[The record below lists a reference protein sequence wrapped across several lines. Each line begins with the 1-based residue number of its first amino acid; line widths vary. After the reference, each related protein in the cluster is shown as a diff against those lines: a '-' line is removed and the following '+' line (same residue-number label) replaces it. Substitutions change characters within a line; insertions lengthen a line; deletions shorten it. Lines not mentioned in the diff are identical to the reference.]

1 MIRKVGTFNLYSITG
16 NSKPHMKS
24 KPVMKDMLK
33 KLDSVVDWQLLM
45 ISMGVEKFENDKIER
60 NFQGDIDRQKQE
72 AFDKWLRM
80 KPDACWKDVIDALY
94 EMKEIT
100 LANSLARKYDW
111 KDLRVIHIIILSK
124 AILGT
129 IYFVTYQCGL

>member
-1 MIRKVGTFNLYSITG
+1 
-16 NSKPHMKS
+16 
-24 KPVMKDMLK
+24 MKDMLK

-111 KDLRVIHIIILSK
+111 KDPRVIHNYNKLN
-124 AILGT
+124 T
-129 IYFVTYQCGL
+129 E